1 MTKAR
6 LLRTA
11 RDLVLWAEKR
21 LVAAD
26 VSYGHGTVSARDDAV
41 LLVFHAAGLDWNCDE
56 AAVRAELPQPVVQ
69 HAVELV
75 EARIATRKPAAYL
88 TQRMWFAGLQFYCD
102 ERVLVPRSPIAEL
115 VETGFEPWIAVSQ
128 VRRVLDVCTG
138 SGCIAI
144 AAALYLPD
152 AHVDATDI
160 SQAALAVAQINR
172 ELHNVADRVTLF
184 AADLF
189 PATRALYDVI
199 VSNPPYVPSAA
210 VEELPTEYQAEPAL
224 GLDGGADG
232 LDPTRRLLAEAAQWL
247 TPNGILVVEVGGEWP
262 TLEAAYPGVPF
273 TWVEFE
279 RGGDGV
285 FVMSREELLRSIPR
299 TTAV

>member
-1 MTKAR
+1 
-6 LLRTA
+6 
-11 RDLVLWAEKR
+11 VLWAEKR
-21 LVAAD
+21 LTAAG
-26 VSYGHGTVSARDDAV
+26 VSYGHGTVTARDDAV
-41 LLVFHAAGLDWNCDE
+41 LLVFHAAGLEWNCDE
-56 AAVRAELPQPVVQ
+56 PAVRAELPPPVIQ

-88 TQRMWFAGLQFYCD
+88 TQRMWFAGLQFHCD

-115 VETGFEPWIAVSQ
+115 VETGFEPWIAAER

-138 SGCIAI
+138 SGCIGI

-172 ELHNVADRVTLF
+172 ELHDVVDRVALIEG
-184 AADLF
+184 DLF
-189 PATRALYDVI
+189 PARRALYDVI

-210 VEELPTEYQAEPAL
+210 VDELPAEYQAEPAV
-224 GLDGGADG
+224 GLDGGTDG

-247 TPNGILVVEVGGEWP
+247 TPHGILVVEVGGEWP
-262 TLEAAYPGVPF
+262 TLEAAYPDIAF

-279 RGGDGV
+279 RGGEGV
-285 FVMSREELLRSIPR
+285 FVMSREELLRNVPR
-299 TTAV
+299 APAG